1 MVGTGVPVKGLEEKL
16 TNLTKERGLKEEK
29 YLDVYIVNLVLT
41 KSMRSIQ
48 SDVNKNL
55 VLTIKN

>member
-1 MVGTGVPVKGLEEKL
+1 MKKL

-41 KSMRSIQ
+41 ESMRSIQ
-48 SDVNKNL
+48 PDANKNL
-55 VLTIKN
+55 VFTIKN